1 MKSWLLKGVSVISG
15 SCKSENCR
23 LALSDIRT
31 GKHLSGCS
39 VLVSF
44 NNLLE
49 INNTFLK

>member
-15 SCKSENCR
+15 SKSENCR